1 GNGGDDNSSGGGGN
15 GDSGNNST
23 PDTVTPG
30 QTVNLPSDLSALS
43 IPSNVVKSDSI
54 GSQFSLY
61 TNANCTMCSGY
72 YLSNNADSIA
82 IANITETVKYDYN
95 QPDMWFE
102 QTDSDGNHIKLLQNS
117 YKAVSYNVESKQSDV
132 NNP

>member
-1 GNGGDDNSSGGGGN
+1 
-15 GDSGNNST
+15 
-23 PDTVTPG
+23 
-30 QTVNLPSDLSALS
+30 

-82 IANITETVKYDYN
+82 IASIMETVKYDYN

-102 QTDSDGNHIKLLQNS
+102 QTDSDGNHVKILQNS
-117 YKAVSYNVESKQSDV
+117 YKAVSYNIESKQSDV
-132 NNP
+132 NNPTYISYSYSVNVKQVSYDTSNVCIMNWET